1 MAETQ
6 SRPRLV
12 RFGAFEAD
20 MRTGE
25 LRKDGVKLKFS
36 GQPFQVLAILLERPG
51 DVVTRE
57 ELQKRLWPDTFVDV
71 ERNLNTAINK
81 IREMLGDSA
90 DVPHFIE
97 TLPRRGYR
105 FIGRLEAPPDM
116 TPLDSNGAV
125 NPSQVGSAVA
135 LPLLPQVDPLPKRET
150 SKDGSRKRFQRWL
163 LPGIVALGGVVAF
176 LAVSLSFRERRTVA
190 PSRDSWAKVT
200 DFSDS
205 ATSPAFSPDGRMIAF
220 IRGPDTFITR
230 GQIYVKMLPE
240 GQPVQLTH
248 DDRLKM
254 APAFSPD
261 GSRIAYTATESN
273 YAWNSWVVPVLG
285 GEPEM
290 LLPNA
295 AALTWVDRQHV
306 MYSEA
311 KTGFIMGLATASE
324 SRTGERDIYV
334 PTYIKG
340 MVHRS
345 EISPDGKWVLA
356 AEMDGLGWLPCR
368 VVPFDGSSAGEPVG
382 PQKSRCT
389 YAGWSPDGGTM
400 YFSADA
406 GDGFHIWRQRFP
418 HGVPEQMT
426 FGPTEEEGIAVAP
439 DGGSLV
445 TSAGIRESTVWVHDA
460 RGDRQV
466 SGEGY
471 ATVPGLGFGGG
482 ADVRTVF
489 SPDGKRLFYLLRT
502 QASRG
507 YMSGELWMTDLESG
521 ASAAVLP
528 GILMTEF
535 HISPDGERV
544 AFAAQD
550 AQEVSHVWVA
560 PLDRHMPP
568 KQLTSLVSRGVA
580 FGPGDDIHFVA
591 QDGKQE
597 FLFAIGSD
605 ETLRRKM
612 SPEPIDNFGGI
623 SPSGEWLLGGAGPV
637 IGTPLRGGPAIRFCS
652 FCGYGWAP
660 DRRLLYLRF
669 RDLGEMGGGK
679 TIVISLPPGRD
690 LPPIP
695 KQGFQSIKDTK
706 GLNVV
711 AGIDTVGI
719 TVFAPGPNP
728 SVYAYSR
735 TTVQRNLFRIPL
747 K

>member
-1 MAETQ
+1 MAETP

-25 LRKDGVKLKFS
+25 LRKDGLKLKFS
-36 GQPFQVLAILLERPG
+36 GQPFHVLAILLEHPG
-51 DVVTRE
+51 DVITRE

-81 IREMLGDSA
+81 IREVLGDSTE
-90 DVPHFIE
+90 VPRFIE

-105 FIGRLEAPPDM
+105 FIGRLEAPQDA
-116 TPLDSNGAV
+116 TPLDPNGAA
-125 NPSQVGSAVA
+125 NPAQVGSETR
-135 LPLLPQVDPLPKRET
+135 LPLLPQVYSVPKGET
-150 SKDGSRKRFQRWL
+150 SKDGSRKRFRRWL
-163 LPGIVALGGVVAF
+163 LLGIAALCGVVAF
-176 LAVSLSFRERRTVA
+176 LAVSLSLREPRTVS

-205 ATSPAFSPDGRMIAF
+205 ATSPALSPDGRMIAF
-220 IRGPDTFITR
+220 IRGPGTFITK

-273 YAWNSWVVPVLG
+273 YAWNSWVVQVLG

-311 KTGFIMGLATASE
+311 KTGPLMGLATATE

-334 PTYIKG
+334 PTDIKG

-356 AEMDGLGWLPCR
+356 VEMDGLGWLPCR
-368 VVPFDGSSAGEPVG
+368 LVPFNGSSVGEPVG

-471 ATVPGLGFGGG
+471 ASVPGLGYGGG
-482 ADVRTVF
+482 PDVRTVF
-489 SPDGKRLFYLLRT
+489 SPDGKRVFYLLRT

-507 YMSGELWMTDLESG
+507 DTAGELWMTDLESG

-528 GILMTEF
+528 GILMTGF
-535 HISPDGERV
+535 HISPDGGRV
-544 AFAAQD
+544 AFAALD
-550 AQEVSHVWVA
+550 AQEISHVWVA
-560 PLDRHMPP
+560 PLDRHTPP
-568 KQLTSLVSRGVA
+568 TQLTSLVSKCAA
-580 FGPGDDIHFVA
+580 FGPGEDIHFVA
-591 QDGKQE
+591 QDGKQD

-605 ETLRRKM
+605 ETISRKM
-612 SPEPIDNFGGI
+612 SPEPIDSFGAI
-623 SPSGEWLLGGAGPV
+623 SPSGEWLLGGASPV
-637 IGTPLRGGPAIRFCS
+637 IATPLRGGPAIRFCS
-652 FCGYGWAP
+652 FCGYGWNS
-660 DRRLLYLRF
+660 DGRLFYLRF

-679 TIVISLPPGRD
+679 TIVISLPPGKD
-690 LPPIP
+690 LPPVP
-695 KQGFQSIKDTK
+695 PQGFQSIKDTK

-711 AGIDTVGI
+711 AEIDMAGI

-735 TTVQRNLFRIPL
+735 TIAKRNLFRIPL

>member
-1 MAETQ
+1 MTETQ

-12 RFGAFEAD
+12 RFAEFEAD
-20 MRTGE
+20 VQTGE

-51 DVVTRE
+51 DVVMRE

-71 ERNLNTAINK
+71 ERNLNTAVNK
-81 IREMLGDSA
+81 IREVLGDSA
-90 DVPHFIE
+90 ESPHFIE

-105 FIGRLEAPPDM
+105 FIGKLEAPPDA
-116 TPLDSNGAV
+116 TPVDSNGVV
-125 NPSQVGSAVA
+125 NPGQAGLETAP
-135 LPLLPQVDPLPKRET
+135 PLLPPVDPVPKSET
-150 SKDGSRKRFQRWL
+150 SKDVSRKRFRRWL
-163 LPGIVALGGVVAF
+163 LPGTVALGGVVAF

-190 PSRDSWAKVT
+190 PSRDSWAKIT

-205 ATSPAFSPDGRMIAF
+205 ATSPALSPDGRMIAF
-220 IRGPDTFITR
+220 IRGPDTFITK
-230 GQIYVKMLPE
+230 GQIYVKMLPD

-273 YAWNSWVVPVLG
+273 YAWNSWAVPVLG

-311 KTGFIMGLATASE
+311 KAGFIMGLATATE

-334 PTYIKG
+334 PAYIKK

-345 EISPDGKWVLA
+345 WISPDGKWVLA
-356 AEMDGLGWLPCR
+356 AEMDNLGWLPCR
-368 VVPFDGSSAGEPVG
+368 VVPFDGSASGEPVG

-400 YFSADA
+400 YFSANA

-418 HGVPEQMT
+418 HGAPEQLT

-471 ATVPGLGFGGG
+471 ASLPGLGFGGG
-482 ADVRTVF
+482 ANVRTVF
-489 SPDGKRLFYLLRT
+489 SPDGKRLFYSLRT

-507 YMSGELWMTDLESG
+507 YISGELWMTDLESG
-521 ASAAVLP
+521 ASAVVLP

-535 HISPDGERV
+535 HISPDGQRV
-544 AFAAQD
+544 AFAALD

-560 PLDRHMPP
+560 PLDRHTPP
-568 KQLTSLVSRGVA
+568 KQLTSSASRGVA

-591 QDGKQE
+591 QDGE
-597 FLFAIGSD
+597 HDFLFAIGLD
-605 ETLRRKM
+605 EIQPRKM
-612 SPEPIDNFGGI
+612 SPEPIDNFGGT
-623 SPSGEWLLGGAGPV
+623 SPSGEWLLGGASPV
-637 IGTPLRGGPAIRFCS
+637 IATPLQGGPAIRFCS

-660 DRRLLYLRF
+660 DGRLLYLRF

-679 TIVISLPPGRD
+679 TIVISLPPGKD
-690 LPPIP
+690 LPPVP
-695 KQGFQSIKDTK
+695 PQGFQSIKDTK

-711 AGIDTVGI
+711 AEIDMAGI
-719 TVFAPGPNP
+719 TVFAPGPSP